1 MVRGMDAMLDF
12 GKGLGILA
20 ALFGGMLLTTYL
32 LLARLTPWLASLH
45 GRDDLGDPD
54 GAEEFAR
61 VTWLDPR
68 RRVN

>member
-1 MVRGMDAMLDF
+1 MVRGMDTMLDF
-12 GKGLGILA
+12 AKGLGILA

-45 GRDDLGDPD
+45 GCEDLEDAG
-54 GAEEFAR
+54 GVEEFAR
-61 VTWLDPR
+61 MAWLDPR